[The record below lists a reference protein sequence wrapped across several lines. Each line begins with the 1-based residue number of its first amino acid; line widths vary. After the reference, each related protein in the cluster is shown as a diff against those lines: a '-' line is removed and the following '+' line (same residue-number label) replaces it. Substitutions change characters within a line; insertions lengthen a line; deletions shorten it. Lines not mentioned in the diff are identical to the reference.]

1 MVSTFP
7 AVLAFAFLASML
19 LVGAAL
25 RARIGWLQNSLVPAS
40 LLGGLAGF
48 VLLLADLDFG
58 FDSSD
63 FGVMAF
69 HFFTL
74 SFMSLVLTGTD
85 AQDAQPG
92 SDVSAKSSITTGGL
106 WLGIIWTMSLV
117 LQAIVGLLVV
127 KAYNGFSGASL
138 SEFLGMI
145 ATHGFTQGP
154 GQALSMGAIWQD
166 THGIENAV
174 NFGIIY
180 ASAGFVAAFVVGVP
194 IARWAVQR
202 GLNANSKA
210 RLDSD
215 FVVGVFDVERRP
227 SAGQQVTHPAN
238 LDSLAFHLGILGV
251 AYLLTDEWLDFIG
264 PIAAGVP
271 FGESDLSLIFNHNL
285 FFLHGLLT
293 CLLLRRLLNK
303 LGFSHLID
311 NDTQRRITG
320 SSVDFMVVATLM
332 AVEVALLTAYWV
344 PILLVCVFVTLATA
358 VLCFGFGRLLG
369 RFGIERALT
378 AYGCCCGSTGSG
390 IVLLRILDPDLSTPI
405 ARELAF
411 FNVAIIAI
419 SFHILGVMAPYL
431 PSLDMATILAVYV
444 GTFVVGA
451 LAVVFGF
458 RGLRK
463 SGELSEG
470 V

>member
-154 GQALSMGAIWQD
+154 GQALSGRD
-166 THGIENAV
+166 L
-174 NFGIIY
+174 
-180 ASAGFVAAFVVGVP
+180 AGHSWH
-194 IARWAVQR
+194 R
-202 GLNANSKA
+202 K
-210 RLDSD
+210 
-215 FVVGVFDVERRP
+215 RR
-227 SAGQQVTHPAN
+227 
-238 LDSLAFHLGILGV
+238 
-251 AYLLTDEWLDFIG
+251 
-264 PIAAGVP
+264 
-271 FGESDLSLIFNHNL
+271 
-285 FFLHGLLT
+285 
-293 CLLLRRLLNK
+293 
-303 LGFSHLID
+303 
-311 NDTQRRITG
+311 
-320 SSVDFMVVATLM
+320 
-332 AVEVALLTAYWV
+332 
-344 PILLVCVFVTLATA
+344 
-358 VLCFGFGRLLG
+358 
-369 RFGIERALT
+369 
-378 AYGCCCGSTGSG
+378 
-390 IVLLRILDPDLSTPI
+390 
-405 ARELAF
+405 
-411 FNVAIIAI
+411 
-419 SFHILGVMAPYL
+419 
-431 PSLDMATILAVYV
+431 
-444 GTFVVGA
+444 
-451 LAVVFGF
+451 
-458 RGLRK
+458 
-463 SGELSEG
+463 
-470 V
+470 